1 MAARD
6 YILHNFW
13 WKLFSVLLAALTW
26 FTIQTALQKDQNLTQ
41 SPVVTTST
49 RTFSGVPVLV
59 LSPAANT
66 NKYRANPSAISVEVS
81 GAADLLEKL
90 QARQI
95 QAVIDVSEA
104 PDEKEFRKEIQVQVP
119 KEFKIVSTKPIY
131 VSVERVN
138 GPK

>member
-49 RTFSGVPVLV
+49 RSFTAVPIQV

-66 NKYRANPSAISVEVS
+66 NRYRVSPISVTVEVS

-104 PDEKEFRKEIQVQVP
+104 PEEKEFRKDIQVQVP
-119 KEFKIVSTKPIY
+119 KEFKIVSTRPIY
-131 VSVERVN
+131 VSVERVTA
-138 GPK
+138 PK